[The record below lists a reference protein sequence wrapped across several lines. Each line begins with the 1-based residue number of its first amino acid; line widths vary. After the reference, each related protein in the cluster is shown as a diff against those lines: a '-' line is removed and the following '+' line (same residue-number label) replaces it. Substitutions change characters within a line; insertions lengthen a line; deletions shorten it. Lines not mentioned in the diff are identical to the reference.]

1 MEVLQTVLSDKLA
14 NLTDVER
21 DIFLR
26 CYKAH
31 RTFTNQDI
39 QLDDIVS
46 ITSGDH
52 SKQVHVHYK
61 TEWYHYEFE
70 DGRPVW
76 Y

>member
-1 MEVLQTVLSDKLA
+1 MLSEIYFYAVTKHIEL
-14 NLTDVER
+14 LP
-21 DIFLR
+21 
-26 CYKAH
+26 
-31 RTFTNQDI
+31 QDI